1 EAPARSVID
10 PAAVIGHI
18 FPLPAIVDMVEQLT
32 MPDVSAHADELTRT
46 QFLTLAPERDEDFR
60 AFHHVFIRD
69 SVYESLLKRQRAT
82 LHERFV
88 KWADAVNGDRA
99 LEYEEILGYH
109 LEQAHRFLSELAPA
123 DDHVRELGADAGRR
137 LASAGRR
144 AFIRGDGAAAAD
156 LLRRARALP
165 APDAPERFARAPD
178 LGDAL
183 MQLGDF
189 QAAETVVATAER
201 DARAAG
207 VPELVGGAR
216 IVRQFITL
224 FSGAADEDWSDD
236 AYAVG

>member
-88 KWADAVNGDRA
+88 TWADVVNGDRA
-99 LEYEEILGYH
+99 VEYEEILGYH

-123 DDHVRELGADAGRR
+123 DDHVRELGTDARHR

-144 AFIRGDGAAAAD
+144 AYVRGDMPAAAN
-156 LLRRARALP
+156 LLGRALAVL
-165 APDAPERFARAPD
+165 APDAPERFARAAD
-178 LGDAL
+178 LGEAL

-189 QAAETVVATAER
+189 HAAESVVVQAQE
-201 DARAAG
+201 DAAAAG
-207 VPELVGGAR
+207 MPELAGGAC
-216 IVRQFITL
+216 IVRQFAVL
-224 FSGAADEDWSDD
+224 F
-236 AYAVG
+236 